1 MEGSVENYIK
11 TMDARKCIKIF
22 GRVSSV
28 KGIVI
33 EATIRNAQIG
43 ELCTIH
49 TKDNCEALAEVVGFT
64 ERIAQLLLLSEAKG
78 LSVGALVKKLGCR
91 HKINVSPGL
100 LGNKVDGFGRPLSE
114 SDKNALWLPEM
125 PGTGVDVFSAAPLAV
140 ERPCI
145 EEVLPTK
152 IRAIDACLT
161 AGKGQ
166 RLGVFSGAGCGKTT
180 LLAEIM
186 RNAPC
191 DVIVLALIGERGRE
205 VNEFLLHEFDETLRS
220 KTVLVCATSDKTSME
235 RARAAYTATAIAEGY
250 RDQTKDVLLVMDS
263 VTRFARAQREIG
275 IAIGEPIGASGLP
288 ASVYTALPALVERT
302 GLNSIGSITA
312 FYSVLIEQDKLTD
325 PIGDEIR
332 SLIDGHI
339 ILSRKL
345 AHQGHFPAID
355 INKSLSRVMSN
366 IVDKEHQRKSEH
378 IRKQLSCIEE
388 VEFLL
393 QVGEYK
399 HGCDEDTDQALNN
412 KVNLNCFLQQRNRQP
427 VEWDEMQFNLDQIT
441 REGMIDY
448 G

>member
-1 MEGSVENYIK
+1 MEGNIESYIK
-11 TMDARKCIKIF
+11 TMDARKCIKVF

-64 ERIAQLLLLSEAKG
+64 ESIAQLLLLSEAKG

-91 HKINVSPGL
+91 HKINASLGL

-125 PGTGVDVFSAAPLAV
+125 SGTGVDVFSAAPLAV

-145 EEVLPTK
+145 DEVLPTK

-166 RLGVFSGAGCGKTT
+166 RLGVFAGAGCGKTT

-250 RDQTKDVLLVMDS
+250 RDQAKDVLLVMDS

-332 SLIDGHI
+332 SH
-339 ILSRKL
+339 
-345 AHQGHFPAID
+345 
-355 INKSLSRVMSN
+355 
-366 IVDKEHQRKSEH
+366 
-378 IRKQLSCIEE
+378 
-388 VEFLL
+388 
-393 QVGEYK
+393 
-399 HGCDEDTDQALNN
+399 
-412 KVNLNCFLQQRNRQP
+412 
-427 VEWDEMQFNLDQIT
+427 
-441 REGMIDY
+441 
-448 G
+448 